1 MPDWVREA
9 LPTLP
14 EIMSASDRRTNG
26 VERACT
32 DAVEAAEL
40 HPLVGSTVQGVVVDE
55 NDKGVVVQLIDLAVV
70 AKASGSAKAG
80 ETVTLR
86 VDAADVG
93 TGTITLSVA

>member
-1 MPDWVREA
+1 
-9 LPTLP
+9 
-14 EIMSASDRRTNG
+14 
-26 VERACT
+26 
-32 DAVEAAEL
+32 
-40 HPLVGSTVQGVVVDE
+40 VQGVVVDE
-55 NDKGVVVQLIDLAVV
+55 NDKGIIVQLIDLAVV